1 MDIQR
6 AKEIIDSS
14 DSIQVLY
21 KDKAIWITGIN
32 ETEKTAEVATGPQ
45 FKEKM
50 TVPINQLEEIHNK
63 H

>member
-6 AKEIIDSS
+6 AKEIVNSS

-21 KDKAIWITGIN
+21 KDKSIWITGID
-32 ETEKTAEVATGPQ
+32 EAAQTAEVATGPQ

-50 TVPINQLEEIHNK
+50 TVPINQLEEIHKK